1 MRSWFQPRLG
11 KVGRAVKAKATS
23 HLVVGAVQATGELPL
38 EVGLGGG
45 LLQEVRDP
53 LHQEVPVLQVGKQKC
68 HTILGA
74 DGEWAGQHVGA
85 VRLLHDGHLED
96 QG

>member
-1 MRSWFQPRLG
+1 MS
-11 KVGRAVKAKATS
+11 ATS

-38 EVGLGGG
+38 QVGLGGG

-53 LHQEVPVLQVGKQKC
+53 LHQEVPVLQVGKQEC
-68 HTILGA
+68 HSILGA
-74 DGEWAGQHVGA
+74 DGQWAGQHVGA

-96 QG
+96 RG